1 MHFPGYH
8 AQQSQY
14 NRPRQA
20 QTSVNT
26 HTYHGPHN
34 NSIHYVMKWNGLERK
49 CEMKF
54 EAHFWNLGLVRTF
67 IHKHRHIDGLDV
79 AWIGGSALFSVGAD
93 MLHTDFQLR
102 LEVELCLKILERLW
116 YGTLLQ
122 QDSSHCSFCLE
133 FCPPSGLRCPDELK
147 P

>member
-1 MHFPGYH
+1 MIEILLDWVHFPGYP

-34 NSIHYVMKWNGLERK
+34 NSIHYVMRWNGLERK

-54 EAHFWNLGLVRTF
+54 EAHFWNLGQVHTYWCCINRWKSTF
-67 IHKHRHIDGLDV
+67 LYRCRY
-79 AWIGGSALFSVGAD
+79 ASYRFP
-93 MLHTDFQLR
+93 
-102 LEVELCLKILERLW
+102 EVELCLKILERLW
-116 YGTLLQ
+116 YKTLFQ

-133 FCPPSGLRCPDELK
+133 FCPPSGLRCPDEPK